1 MKLFNHFFAPCF
13 CFVLLLSFEVHG
25 QEKAPGG
32 EKKGVQVGILSC
44 NTVPGSGTNW
54 IIRSTVDITCI
65 FDGPW
70 GSERYRGESGIAL
83 GVDLKFNRREKIGFA
98 VIAAASDI
106 RPGSHALAGRY
117 YGGKAS
123 ATLIYGVG
131 AAALIGGGSK
141 NVALQPL
148 ALESSTGFGLSGGV
162 GYLYLEAAE

>member
-1 MKLFNHFFAPCF
+1 VKSLSHFFVAYF
-13 CFVLLLSFEVHG
+13 CLMSSLSFAVHAQG
-25 QEKAPGG
+25 SRPTREQR
-32 EKKGVQVGILSC
+32 GVQVGILSC
-44 NTVPGSGTNW
+44 DTVPGSGTNW
-54 IIRSTVDITCI
+54 IVRSTVDLTCI

-83 GVDLKFNRREKIGFA
+83 GVDLKFNRREKIAFA

-106 RPGSHALAGRY
+106 RSRTHALAGRY

-131 AAALIGGGSK
+131 AAALIGGGAK

-148 ALESSTGFGLSGGV
+148 AVESSTGFGLSGGV
-162 GYLYLEAAE
+162 GY

>member
-1 MKLFNHFFAPCF
+1 MKSFSRLLALFLCF
-13 CFVLLLSFEVHG
+13 TLLPSIAVHG
-25 QEKAPGG
+25 QGKAPAG
-32 EKKGVQVGILSC
+32 EQKGVQVGILSC
-44 NTVPGSGTNW
+44 DTVPGSGTNW

-65 FDGPW
+65 FDGAS

-106 RPGSHALAGRY
+106 RSGAHALAGKY

-131 AAALIGGGSK
+131 AAALIGGGAK

-162 GYLYLEAAE
+162 GYLYLEPAE

>member
-1 MKLFNHFFAPCF
+1 MRSFSRFLALCF
-13 CFVLLLSFEVHG
+13 CFTLLSPISAHG
-25 QEKAPGG
+25 QGSGPGG

-44 NTVPGSGTNW
+44 DTVPGSGKNW

-65 FDGPW
+65 FDSPW

-106 RPGSHALAGRY
+106 RAGAHALAGKY

-131 AAALIGGGSK
+131 AAALIGGGAK

-162 GYLYLEAAE
+162 GYLYLEPAE